1 MAMFLFFVLCV
12 FFLHW
17 RRRQCADDDDG
28 VNAYYIRQSVSY
40 NFIHTLLLLWSFIA
54 SHYYRPPVMERSWWC
69 TTFQF
74 LKRLIEKK
82 MSHWIKKKLSIEAA
96 REFPSKVHLIWFT
109 TSTDKT
115 LPVSI
120 HMRAS
125 WILIKL
131 KQIKLKII
139 KCCVDYKIK

>member
-1 MAMFLFFVLCV
+1 MAMFLFFCAVC

-82 MSHWIKKKLSIEAA
+82 MSHWIKKKVVYWSRARVPIEN
-96 REFPSKVHLIWFT
+96 SSNLIYNLHGQNIAGFNT
-109 TSTDKT
+109 HESELD
-115 LPVSI
+115 I
-120 HMRAS
+120 N
-125 WILIKL
+125 
-131 KQIKLKII
+131 
-139 KCCVDYKIK
+139 